1 MTQRKSI
8 FSNIQKGLIIFDLV
22 VVLLAATMF
31 FQREDYIVLP
41 FFWLIG
47 TNRIKS
53 HQHTFLILIFT
64 RTRLHCQIPRILV
77 SMLCYFAFISGLR
90 KDVLINIFY
99 ARFS

>member
-1 MTQRKSI
+1 MCKRNLKND
-8 FSNIQKGLIIFDLV
+8 FIIFDLV
-22 VVLLAATMF
+22 FVLLAATMF

-77 SMLCYFAFISGLR
+77 TMNGFETRRVSFI
-90 KDVLINIFY
+90 DHIFVPE
-99 ARFS
+99 SNTKQH